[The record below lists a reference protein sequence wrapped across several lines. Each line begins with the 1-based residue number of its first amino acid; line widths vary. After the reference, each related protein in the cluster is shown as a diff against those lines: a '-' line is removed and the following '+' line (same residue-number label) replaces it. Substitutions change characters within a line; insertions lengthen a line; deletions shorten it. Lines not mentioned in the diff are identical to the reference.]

1 MQGVTDRI
9 QIRNLVRHL
18 FDRVFQLLLFHYFL
32 VQFLLQVPTVLLELL
47 LLLLL
52 LVVELFDVGVHR
64 FDLFLLSRNH
74 FFMVLL
80 DGVVVHHG
88 VALVADT
95 VQLDVLHRKLALRV
109 AASLADSF
117 AAAGAVLD
125 CSADELLLEGSLAKL
140 AKLLVL
146 LLFD

>member
-1 MQGVTDRI
+1 MQSVADRI
-9 QIRNLVRHL
+9 QIRNLVSHF
-18 FDRVFQLLLFHYFL
+18 FDRILKLLLSHYFL
-32 VQFLLQVPTVLLELL
+32 VQFIFQVPTILLELF

-52 LVVELFDVGVHR
+52 LVVKFFDVGVHS
-64 FDLFLLSRNH
+64 FDLLLLSCDH
-74 FFMVLL
+74 LLVVLL
-80 DGVVVHHG
+80 DRVVVHHG
-88 VALVADT
+88 VALVTDT

>member
-1 MQGVTDRI
+1 MQGVADRI

-18 FDRVFQLLLFHYFL
+18 FDRVFQLLLLHYFL

-64 FDLFLLSRNH
+64 FDLFLLSRDH

-88 VALVADT
+88 VALVTDT
-95 VQLDVLHRKLALRV
+95 VQLDVLHAQLALRV
-109 AASLADSF
+109 AASLADGL

-125 CSADELLLEGSLAKL
+125 GRAHELLLEGGLAQL
-140 AKLLVL
+140 AELLVL